1 MPSSTLNT
9 LNCILVDDDLMA
21 RKTIERLCSK
31 NDRLRLVASYENGED
46 ALNALN
52 KNGEA
57 DKENEIHL
65 IFLDMEMPN
74 LSGIEMLDRLTVV
87 SPMVIFTTSKTDY
100 AFEAFEYQAI
110 DYLKKPI
117 IQARFDQAVEKA
129 LRMKQEA
136 QQYQEESNE
145 IYVRTD
151 GKLVRVSCD
160 DILFFENVGDYVR
173 VKTANN
179 SYIIHGTLKGVDE
192 KLNNSRFLKVHRS
205 FIVNL
210 QKIVD
215 IEENTLV
222 IEKTVIPISRAHKP
236 ILMSRLKV
244 L

>member
-1 MPSSTLNT
+1 MPTITLNT
-9 LNCILVDDDLMA
+9 LNCIIVDDDLMA

-31 NDRLRLVASYENGED
+31 NDRLRLLASYESGED
-46 ALNALN
+46 ALIALN
-52 KNGEA
+52 KNAEA

-65 IFLDMEMPN
+65 VFLDMEMPN
-74 LSGIEMLDRLTVV
+74 LSGIEMLDRLTV
-87 SPMVIFTTSKTDY
+87 SPMVVFTTSKTDY

-117 IQARFDQAVEKA
+117 TQLRFDQAVEKA

-145 IYVRTD
+145 IYVRTE

-173 VKTANN
+173 VKTTNN

-222 IEKTVIPISRAHKP
+222 IEKNVIPISRAHKP

>member
-1 MPSSTLNT
+1 MANSTLNA

-31 NDRLRLVASYENGED
+31 NDRLRLLASYESGEE

-52 KNGEA
+52 KNAEA
-57 DKENEIHL
+57 DKDSEIHL

-74 LSGIEMLDRLTVV
+74 LSGIEMLDRLTGV

-117 IQARFDQAVEKA
+117 TQARFDQAVEKA

-210 QKIVD
+210 KKIVD

-236 ILMSRLKV
+236 ILMSRLKG